1 MALADLR
8 ELVRPNGAV
17 LAGAADRWEYV
28 WPRDSAFVAVALA
41 ETGHPEEAA
50 RVLGFLDTLPLDRE
64 DGFEARYHLDGAG
77 PPDDRERQLD
87 GCGWVLWSLER
98 VHRAGSAEVAD
109 RFAGMQDRCTAH
121 LLAVTEQGRRVPPA
135 SPDYWEVSEWRTTLG
150 TAAPVLAGLA
160 HSAELYAVR
169 GLPERAAATRAAAQR
184 LERLVHREF
193 GPEYE
198 RYGGSG
204 GLDAAVAMLLPPF
217 TGERHA
223 VVAAWERYQLDALQG
238 RRRPRAGHVVEAG
251 RRLVDP
257 RDGPGGVHRCRV
269 GEAGNGG
276 LLARLARRAP
286 HAVGEPAREGHG
298 QRPARRA
305 RAARLDRC
313 ARRPHAR
320 QPRGPAPVGLAARA
334 LTVRGVSSGVGSSG
348 REREGVG
355 HRQADDH
362 PGPRRG
368 PGCLGGVEPL
378 GRVVQRHAEQC
389 VEACPVGGWRREGGG
404 LRRVVGKGGLGQGQV
419 GE

>member
-1 MALADLR
+1 MVAAAALLGTGSLAFGPAELAVDPVLITPSTWRADPGTRAGAAATAAAQEWMDRGRVPGRGTRWEGMAEVALADLR

-17 LAGAADRWEYV
+17 LAGAADRWGYV

-64 DGFEARYHLDGAG
+64 DGYEARYHLDGAG

-98 VHRAGSAEVAD
+98 VHRAGSAEVAG
-109 RFAGMQDRCTAH
+109 RFAGLQDRCTAH

-169 GLPERAAATRAAAQR
+169 GLPQRAAATRAAAQR

-223 VVAAWERYQLDALQG
+223 VVAAWERYQLDALRDAGGLAPGTSWKQDGVSWTPETALVAYTAAASG
-238 RRRPRAGHVVEAG
+238 RRGTAAYWLDWLDEHRTAWGSLPEKVTARGRPA
-251 RRLVDP
+251 
-257 RDGPGGVHRCRV
+257 GPGPLAWTAALVV
-269 GEAGNGG
+269 LALAELEDEPPAG
-276 LLARLARRAP
+276 
-286 HAVGEPAREGHG
+286 
-298 QRPARRA
+298 
-305 RAARLDRC
+305 
-313 ARRPHAR
+313 
-320 QPRGPAPVGLAARA
+320 
-334 LTVRGVSSGVGSSG
+334 
-348 REREGVG
+348 
-355 HRQADDH
+355 
-362 PGPRRG
+362 
-368 PGCLGGVEPL
+368 
-378 GRVVQRHAEQC
+378 
-389 VEACPVGGWRREGGG
+389 
-404 LRRVVGKGGLGQGQV
+404 
-419 GE
+419 

>member
-1 MALADLR
+1 MRRVARAAGAVIAAAALLGTGALAFGPAELAVDPVLITPSTWQADPQTRAGAAATAATEEWLDSGRVPGRGTRWEGMGEVALADLR

-50 RVLGFLDTLPLDRE
+50 RVLGFLDTLALDPE
-64 DGFEARYHLDGAG
+64 HGFEARYHLDGAG

-98 VHRAGSAEVAD
+98 VHRAGSPEVAD

-121 LLAVTEQGRRVPPA
+121 LLAVTEGGHRVPPA

-169 GLPERAAATRAAAQR
+169 GLAGRATVTRAAAQS
-184 LERLVHREF
+184 LERIVHREF

-223 VVAAWERYQLDALQG
+223 AVAAWQRYQLDALRQAGGLAPGTSWKQDGISWTPETALVAYTAAASG
-238 RRRPRAGHVVEAG
+238 RRGTAAYWLDWLDEHRTPWGSLPEKVTASGRPAGPGPLAWTAALVV
-251 RRLVDP
+251 LTLSSLDDP
-257 RDGPGGVHRCRV
+257 R
-269 GEAGNGG
+269 
-276 LLARLARRAP
+276 
-286 HAVGEPAREGHG
+286 
-298 QRPARRA
+298 Q
-305 RAARLDRC
+305 
-313 ARRPHAR
+313 
-320 QPRGPAPVGLAARA
+320 
-334 LTVRGVSSGVGSSG
+334 
-348 REREGVG
+348 
-355 HRQADDH
+355 
-362 PGPRRG
+362 
-368 PGCLGGVEPL
+368 
-378 GRVVQRHAEQC
+378 
-389 VEACPVGGWRREGGG
+389 
-404 LRRVVGKGGLGQGQV
+404 
-419 GE
+419 